1 MPRAGRDHARRAV
14 DALIEP
20 GATAPPQLTNTVF
33 TSLEAAEWH
42 VFKLGW
48 RGRTGHE
55 LPID

>member
-1 MPRAGRDHARRAV
+1 MLVATTPGERWTL
-14 DALIEP
+14 ALIEP